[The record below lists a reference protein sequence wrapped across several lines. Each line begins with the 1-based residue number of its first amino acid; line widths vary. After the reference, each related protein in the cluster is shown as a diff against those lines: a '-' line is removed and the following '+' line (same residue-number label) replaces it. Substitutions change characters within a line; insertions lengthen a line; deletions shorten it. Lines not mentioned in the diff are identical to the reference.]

1 MKTEPTEAL
10 RLLSETK
17 LNPIH
22 EIPRYKAELAA
33 KIAFQEGQFSPK
45 IKQLEWDFYGTYY
58 SSETPVIDYMI
69 TQENDFVENDGN
81 CELWVKGF
89 PISHSTLE
97 EAKAAAQA
105 DFERRVM
112 EYLE

>member
-33 KIAFQEGQFSPK
+33 KIAFQEGQSSPK
-45 IKQLEWDFYGTYY
+45 IKQLEWVEVSSYYLATNEFGFYKIMHNLGSWYLY
-58 SSETPVIDYMI
+58 FNARFILDYA
-69 TQENDFVENDGN
+69 NPD
-81 CELWVKGF
+81 
-89 PISHSTLE
+89 
-97 EAKAAAQA
+97 EAKVVAQA
-105 DFERRVM
+105 DFEKKVR
-112 EYLE
+112 ECLE